1 MVEGAHNLRSAP
13 IPLFY
18 ISYLL
23 GIKVIKSYGETDNLI
38 TFYNLHNLVTSD
50 KMKYFTKEISKIIT
64 FLYIVSRETWLY
76 PNSTLGELYKKE
88 LSDRSAIDIR
98 AIRGLAAFTP
108 HSSFLTPHCLYRFP

>member
-1 MVEGAHNLRSAP
+1 MKEGAHNLRSAP

-50 KMKYFTKEISKIIT
+50 KMKYFTKNNNLLI
-64 FLYIVSRETWLY
+64 Y
-76 PNSTLGELYKKE
+76 
-88 LSDRSAIDIR
+88 
-98 AIRGLAAFTP
+98 
-108 HSSFLTPHCLYRFP
+108 CFP